1 MSARSMIVNALA
13 EVFKSSINGTSP
25 YNTNLYSNNVST
37 KLKFWD
43 EVSDFPYICIV
54 AGPEYREYLPGDF
67 KWGILNIAIKLYVYG
82 ENPNEQL
89 EELIQDVEYA
99 ISNNEELSLAD
110 GRRTTEIL
118 ITSIITDE
126 GLLSPHGVGE
136 VNASVRYEV

>member
-1 MSARSMIVNALA
+1 MSARSMITNALA
-13 EVFKSSINGTSP
+13 DVFRSVINGTTP
-25 YNTNLYSNNVST
+25 YKTNLYSANVST

-43 EVSDFPYICIV
+43 EVSDFPYVCV
-54 AGPEYREYLPGDF
+54 VPGTEYREYLPGDF
-67 KWGILNIAIKLYVYG
+67 KWGILNIALKLYVYG

-110 GRRTTEIL
+110 GRVTTEIL
-118 ITSIITDE
+118 ITSIMTDE

-136 VNASVRYEV
+136 INVSVRYEV